1 MKYNP
6 SVINFVHTQSF
17 VDGTPFSLVDY
28 AGLEFAFR
36 EVGSPDWTP
45 TVSVPVSFSSTTLD
59 ISALSLPENLPLELT
74 AKTVATNGTSSEWAT
89 PSPPFSFDHRVPSS
103 PSLSVV

>member
-6 SVINFVHTQSF
+6 TQVNFVHTTQF
-17 VDGTPFSLVDY
+17 VDGTPFGAADY

-45 TVSVPVSFSSTTLD
+45 TVSVPVSFATTSID
-59 ISALSLPENLPLELT
+59 ISALALPENTPLELT

-89 PSPPFSFDHRVPSS
+89 PSPPFSFDRRVPSS